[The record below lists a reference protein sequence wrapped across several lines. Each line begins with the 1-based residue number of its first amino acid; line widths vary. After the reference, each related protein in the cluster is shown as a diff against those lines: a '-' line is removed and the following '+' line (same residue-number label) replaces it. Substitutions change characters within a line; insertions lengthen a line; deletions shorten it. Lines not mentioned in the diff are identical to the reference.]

1 MSSGW
6 TIERFK
12 GKDWMI
18 KMYKIFEE
26 TKKFKR
32 EIIFSL
38 RRVSFSRAKCNRGHL
53 ENCLH

>member
-6 TIERFK
+6 IIERFK

-26 TKKFKR
+26 IKKFKR

-38 RRVSFSRAKCNRGHL
+38 RRVFFLRVKCNRGYL
-53 ENCLH
+53 ENCFY